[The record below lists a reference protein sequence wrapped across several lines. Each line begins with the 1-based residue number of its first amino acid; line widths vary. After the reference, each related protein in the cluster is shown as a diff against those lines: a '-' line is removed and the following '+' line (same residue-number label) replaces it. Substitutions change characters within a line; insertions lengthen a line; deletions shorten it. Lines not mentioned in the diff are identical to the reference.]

1 VNQKDL
7 LEVEAFI
14 YGTKIGILIMHK
26 DRIYF
31 EYDKAFIAKGIE
43 ISPLKLNT
51 KHIDVPYTNKE
62 NFEIYRG
69 MPGVFFDSLPDKH
82 GMPFIYRYF
91 EQKGFL
97 ASDVT
102 LLHKLTFIAD
112 RGLGAIEYKPKEEQK
127 FHQIKDIISAKN
139 LHENMRKILE
149 KDQQNYS
156 IDRLMNII
164 DSASPVGGARP
175 KMLIS
180 YNKDTKQIKYN
191 NKILDKGYKRA
202 IIKFDEVYPDKDLVD
217 RSIDLT
223 NLEYI
228 YMCLAKECGIN
239 TSIVHLHQEDSQN
252 HLVIERF
259 DRDEQDNKIH
269 VCSASGLMHKDISV
283 ANVMSYEELF
293 SFTNKIC
300 NKQSDVKELYRRMVF
315 NALSF
320 NVDDHAKNFEFM
332 MNKYGE
338 WFLSPAFDITYSK
351 GTVKAHITSIH
362 GKNENFYIE
371 DFLSIAQK
379 NLISEKEALEIINI
393 ISTKLLKFGQRARE
407 LNIDKNTIQK
417 CEENIK
423 FQRNLLKFA

>member
-1 VNQKDL
+1 MKQKDL

-14 YGTKIGILIMHK
+14 YGAKIGTLLMYQ

-51 KHIDVPYTNKE
+51 KHIDIPYTNKDSYE
-62 NFEIYRG
+62 VYKG

-91 EQKGFL
+91 EQKGF
-97 ASDVT
+97 SVNDVT

-112 RGLGAIEYKPKEEQK
+112 RGLGAIEYQPKEHQK
-127 FHQIKDIISAKN
+127 TAQIEDVISAKT
-139 LHENMRKILE
+139 LHEDMRKILE
-149 KDQQNYS
+149 KDQKTYS
-156 IDRLMNII
+156 IDMLMNII

-191 NKILDKGYKRA
+191 NKILDNGYRRA
-202 IIKFDEVYPDKDLVD
+202 IVKFDEVYPDEDLINK
-217 RSIDLT
+217 SIDLT
-223 NLEYI
+223 KLEYI
-228 YMCLAKECGIN
+228 YMCMAKECGIN
-239 TSIVHLHQEDSQN
+239 TSIIHLHQEDGQN
-252 HLVIERF
+252 HLVLERF
-259 DRDEQDNKIH
+259 DRDEQDEKIH

-293 SFTNKIC
+293 AFTNKIC
-300 NKQSDVKELYRRMVF
+300 NKQSDVKELYRRMIF

-320 NVDDHAKNFEFM
+320 NVDDHAKNFEFIM
-332 MNKYGE
+332 SKDGD
-338 WFLSPAFDITYSK
+338 WSLSPAFDITYSK
-351 GTVKAHITSIH
+351 GAVRAHITSIN

-379 NLISEKEALEIINI
+379 NLISEKEAIEIIEI
-393 ISTKLLKFGQRARE
+393 ISEKLLEFGQSASDFG
-407 LNIDKNTIQK
+407 IDEETILECK
-417 CEENIK
+417 GNIK
-423 FQRNLLKFA
+423 LQRDLLN